1 MLTAVWVVAS
11 ARMPAPGSLWLQA
24 PEEVVHLD
32 HVLVAAAEVGHEVVQ
47 LIVHLVSLLLAIL
60 GRVNKNLLNS
70 VYGWMD
76 NKLSR
81 IELVALY

>member
-1 MLTAVWVVAS
+1 MQNVVDTS
-11 ARMPAPGSLWLQA
+11 N
-24 PEEVVHLD
+24 LD
-32 HVLVAAAEVGHEVVQ
+32 DVLVTAAEVGHEVVQ